1 MKPQHAAIT
10 SVSRCPCCKSSYA
23 KAINGTS
30 KHGNSAARLDAKRKL
45 REDLRK
51 NGTRTGGDAE

>member
-10 SVSRCPCCKSSYA
+10 SISRCPCCKSRYA

-30 KHGNSAARLDAKRKL
+30 KHGNSAARLDAKRKI
-45 REDLRK
+45 REEIRKSDLRTK
-51 NGTRTGGDAE
+51 GDAS